1 MKYIL
6 LFIWFLFMTYLSHQ
20 DGVHTAV
27 FSRRLAEL
35 LTKHSTSPSDT
46 DEVNKINGKLRRF
59 AHVFVFFVLTVLCG
73 VAFCEGAAFDRYIW
87 IMAVGLW
94 AWADEATKPWIE
106 GRHFSWYDV
115 GLNLIGVGIG
125 VVVWLLL
132 WLA

>member
-6 LFIWFLFMTYLSHQ
+6 LFLWLLFMTYLSHQ

-27 FSRRLAEL
+27 FSRRLAEQL
-35 LTKHSTSPSDT
+35 GGKADA
-46 DEVNKINGKLRRF
+46 EKINRINGKLRRF

-73 VAFCEGAAFDRYIW
+73 VAFDRYIW
-87 IMAVGLW
+87 IVAVGLW

-125 VVVWLLL
+125 VLVVWTLMSR
-132 WLA
+132 